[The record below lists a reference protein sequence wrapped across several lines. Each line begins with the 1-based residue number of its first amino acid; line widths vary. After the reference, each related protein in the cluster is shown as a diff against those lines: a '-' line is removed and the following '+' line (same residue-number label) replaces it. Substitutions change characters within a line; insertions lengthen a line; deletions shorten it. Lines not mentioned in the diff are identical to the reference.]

1 MESSHLA
8 EFECEISPGYNVRQK
23 KLWLSIIPARRQ
35 LLATTHKRCE
45 LPLIF
50 AAIGQ
55 AVRRWKAL
63 SLGSLIM
70 LFQQDWPKEKK
81 LQLFKFFTRKL

>member
-1 MESSHLA
+1 MESSQLA
-8 EFECEISPGYNVRQK
+8 ELESEISPGYHVRQTFMAFHK
-23 KLWLSIIPARRQ
+23 SSMKAVAMEPL
-35 LLATTHKRCE
+35 TKRCE
-45 LPLIF
+45 LPLFF

-63 SLGSLIM
+63 SLGSLIIQ
-70 LFQQDWPKEKK
+70 FQQDWPKDKK